1 MGIPPRAKAAGS
13 PARKLMK
20 YVFTLLFILVCI
32 TPTLSDAADNSDI
45 HENAG
50 TRAMTFLKIGIGAK
64 AIGMGESHVA
74 AADDLY
80 ASYWNP
86 AGLVKLQKPQLALM
100 HNERF
105 ADINYEHIGVAFPI
119 GEKNSVGVSVNYQ
132 SYGEMQGRDQEGNE
146 TELFNAYDLAMVLS
160 YARGFGDS
168 LAVGVN
174 AKLLRE
180 QIADENGSGFAF
192 DFGGMYTMPDLPLSF
207 GINAQHVGPR
217 IKYVE
222 EAFLLPFTLRIG
234 AAYRLWHE
242 SFLVTMDFIRPTDN
256 HNSFG
261 VGLGY
266 TILNILQ
273 LRSGYIY
280 KLGGNDLGAM
290 SGLRAGFGLTLR
302 RFQIDYAL
310 VPYGALGLTNRFSLI
325 ASF

>member
-1 MGIPPRAKAAGS
+1 MRDF
-13 PARKLMK
+13 MK
-20 YVFTLLFILVCI
+20 YIITILMILVGI
-32 TPTLSDAADNSDI
+32 SVTLSHAADNVDI

-86 AGLVKLQKPQLALM
+86 AGLVNLQKPQLALM
-100 HNERF
+100 HDERF

-119 GEKNSVGVSVNYQ
+119 GEKNSVGASVNYQ

-168 LAVGVN
+168 LAIGMN

-180 QIADENGSGFAF
+180 QIADENGNGFAF
-192 DFGGMYTMPDLPLSF
+192 DLGGMYTVPGLPISF
-207 GINAQHVGPR
+207 GFNAQHIGPR

-222 EAFLLPFTLRIG
+222 EAFLLPFTLRVG
-234 AAYRLWHE
+234 TASRLWHE

-256 HNSFG
+256 HNS
-261 VGLGY
+261 VGIGMEWTLF
-266 TILNILQ
+266 NILQ

-280 KLGGNDLGAM
+280 QFGGNDLGAM
-290 SGLRAGFGLTLR
+290 SGLRAGFGLNLR

-310 VPYGALGLTNRFSLI
+310 VPYGVLGFTNRFSLI
-325 ASF
+325 ARF

>member
-1 MGIPPRAKAAGS
+1 MEDMGD
-13 PARKLMK
+13 LMK
-20 YVFTLLFILVCI
+20 YVFTLLLILVCI
-32 TPTLSDAADNSDI
+32 TPTLSPAADNSDI

-119 GEKNSVGVSVNYQ
+119 GEKNSVGASVNYQ

-207 GINAQHVGPR
+207 GINAQHIGPR

-234 AAYRLWHE
+234 AAYRLWNE

-266 TILNILQ
+266 T
-273 LRSGYIY
+273 
-280 KLGGNDLGAM
+280 
-290 SGLRAGFGLTLR
+290 
-302 RFQIDYAL
+302 
-310 VPYGALGLTNRFSLI
+310 
-325 ASF
+325 